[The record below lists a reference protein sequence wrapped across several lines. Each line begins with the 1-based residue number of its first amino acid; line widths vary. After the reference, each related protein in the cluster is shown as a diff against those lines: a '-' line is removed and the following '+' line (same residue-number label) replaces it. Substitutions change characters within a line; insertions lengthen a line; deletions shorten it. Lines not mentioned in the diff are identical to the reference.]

1 MGSGRY
7 VQMKALSGVK
17 QGFFFLGI
25 LKDEN
30 GNPFKCAC
38 CKENAVQCGYPL
50 HEYCAKKWNVDK
62 GCVKSKMSCVPSKEY
77 CLSTENRNSFY
88 VLFRSSAPQSSIAE
102 PPPFS

>member
-1 MGSGRY
+1 
-7 VQMKALSGVK
+7 MKELVLVGGIWKVCTNEGFTGCQK
-17 QGFFFLGI
+17 FFFLFFLLGI

-77 CLSTENRNSFY
+77 CLEFFLCSLSE
-88 VLFRSSAPQSSIAE
+88 
-102 PPPFS
+102 